1 MLETEYDHRNIDL
14 ESVRERET
22 WRCSNGG
29 AARSTLDESTNKSIS
44 SFQLLDAKS
53 LKSNLKL
60 QEVKKLTK
68 SSPIGKT

>member
-1 MLETEYDHRNIDL
+1 M
-14 ESVRERET
+14 
-22 WRCSNGG
+22 
-29 AARSTLDESTNKSIS
+29 AAKSILDESTNKSIS